1 MMKPSKTFLN
11 LIAVGFLIP
20 FSLFPHVQAF
30 IAVSATPDL
39 DMVAITFVDFL
50 EEEKFEDAAK
60 LFNTKMAEALPSHKL
75 EAKIVELIDNVGE
88 LKEIVETRI
97 TEENGYRVVYVT
109 CEFAMSTLDIKI
121 VFDDEAKIAGLW
133 FVPVKTEGLHGIYT
147 AALMATG
154 ASVLLWGGLVYWLS
168 KRKWKYLALML
179 ITLPFSTIVNLLI
192 KKPVYEL
199 LASSLNVSS
208 ELSVTMP
215 LWFLLLVLFLS
226 PITEEAIKLFPLVAR
241 RVRRMIDGS
250 SALWIGMAFG
260 MGFGVGE
267 IWYLAWGYSIS
278 PEFAGYPFYYFV
290 GFIIERVAVVF
301 IHGVMTAVAVTG
313 FMEGRKRLLMGYV
326 GAVLLHAITNIG
338 AMFYQLKFWDETF
351 ASLYLFLPILV
362 AFFIFE
368 HLRKKG
374 LMDQVHE
381 ETVLFTRE

>member
-1 MMKPSKTFLN
+1 
-11 LIAVGFLIP
+11 
-20 FSLFPHVQAF
+20 
-30 IAVSATPDL
+30 
-39 DMVAITFVDFL
+39 
-50 EEEKFEDAAK
+50 
-60 LFNTKMAEALPSHKL
+60 
-75 EAKIVELIDNVGE
+75 
-88 LKEIVETRI
+88 
-97 TEENGYRVVYVT
+97 
-109 CEFAMSTLDIKI
+109 
-121 VFDDEAKIAGLW
+121 
-133 FVPVKTEGLHGIYT
+133 
-147 AALMATG
+147 
-154 ASVLLWGGLVYWLS
+154 
-168 KRKWKYLALML
+168 ML

-267 IWYLAWGYSIS
+267 IWYLAWGFSIS

-351 ASLYLFLPILV
+351 ASLYLFLPMLI